1 MSSFEINGLTEFER
15 DLIRVINKKYP
26 KEAKKFMR
34 KQANEVK
41 KEAKAD
47 TPKDSGFTRKH
58 WKTSVKGKKKAS
70 ANFVVA
76 RVTNNGQLSHL
87 LENGHKIV
95 NQYGNYGFHPGVHM
109 LERAVLKKE
118 ASFDAELNAFIDWA
132 LEELEL

>member
-1 MSSFEINGLTEFER
+1 MSNFEINGLSEFER
-15 DLIRVINKKYP
+15 ELIQTINKKYP

-41 KEAKAD
+41 RQARAD
-47 TPKDSGFTRKH
+47 TPKDSGFTQKH

-76 RVTNNGQLSHL
+76 QVTNNGQLSHL
-87 LENGHKIV
+87 LENGHKIS
-95 NQYGNYGFHPGVHM
+95 NHYGTYGFQPGVHM
-109 LERAVLKKE
+109 LEKAVIRKA

-132 LEELEL
+132 LEELAL